1 MFHKNSIYT
10 HTHTHTYKRVR
21 YLSSKS
27 LLRRAQWEELLNYC
41 VSRQRRFNEGGK
53 RRASETHNF
62 TKDGA
67 NSGASITLV
76 PGMASPLGLPVNF
89 VADKA
94 AALRSASGVSIGL
107 EVV

>member
-1 MFHKNSIYT
+1 M
-10 HTHTHTYKRVR
+10 R

-41 VSRQRRFNEGGK
+41 VSRQRRFNEGGNEE
-53 RRASETHNF
+53 RRRRIILRRV
-62 TKDGA
+62 GA

-76 PGMASPLGLPVNF
+76 PGVASPLGLPVNF

-94 AALRSASGVSIGL
+94 AALRSASGASIGL